1 MTIAEE
7 NVQDQA
13 KNDQV
18 EAGQGSPGRR
28 SGRRQSSRS
37 DRRGVSERLVRAV
50 LLILA
55 AIPTVALI
63 ALAYELVKTAYP
75 AIVFNGWSFFTT
87 KTFTLGNLYGTAP
100 QMHHGFAAPQG
111 AAYGVL
117 PLLVGTLVSSGI
129 ALLIAVPAG
138 VGAALVLAEKTPRAL
153 QGPIG
158 IVLDL
163 LAGIPSVIFGL
174 WGIYTFGPLMSRT
187 VYKWI
192 AALHIPFFDGP
203 TGAGQGLLTASL
215 VLAVMVVPI
224 ITAITRELIRSVPA
238 INKEGALAMGLTDS
252 ETAHTV
258 TLPFIRRGI
267 IAAAILGLARALGE
281 TIAVLIISGNA
292 LNIYPHSIFD
302 PFSTMAS
309 TIAAILDGALT
320 DSTGMAV
327 HSLAEVGL
335 VLMVITLIANLGGR
349 LITRRIGSG
358 ASLPV
363 GRGV

>member
-1 MTIAEE
+1 MSTAYE
-7 NVQDQA
+7 QDQDSA
-13 KNDQV
+13 QR
-18 EAGQGSPGRR
+18 GSLQQL
-28 SGRRQSSRS
+28 RQYRPSRE
-37 DRRGVSERLVRAV
+37 DLRRGNERVLRAIMLVLA
-50 LLILA
+50 ILPTA
-55 AIPTVALI
+55 ALVF
-63 ALAYELVKTAYP
+63 LAYELIKTAYP

-87 KTFTLGNLYGTAP
+87 KTFTLGNLYGGAP
-100 QMHHGFAAPQG
+100 QMRHGYPAPQG
-111 AAYGVL
+111 ASYGVL
-117 PLLVGTLVSSGI
+117 PLLVGTLASSGI
-129 ALLIAVPAG
+129 AVVLAVPAG
-138 VGAALVLAEKTPRAL
+138 VGAALVLAEKTPRVL
-153 QGPIG
+153 QGPLG

-187 VYKWI
+187 VYRWI
-192 AALHIPFFDGP
+192 AALHIPFFDGR
-203 TGAGQGLLTASL
+203 TGAGEGLLTASL
-215 VLAVMVVPI
+215 VLAVMIVPI
-224 ITAITRELIRSVPA
+224 ITAITRELIRSVPV
-238 INKEGALAMGLTDS
+238 INKEGAVAMGLTAS

-258 TLPFIRRGI
+258 TLPFIRKGI

-292 LNIYPHSIFD
+292 LNIYPHSIYD

-320 DSTGMAV
+320 DSTGMAI

-335 VLMVITLIANLGGR
+335 VLMVLTLIANLGGR
-349 LITRRIGSG
+349 LITRRLGSG